1 MEVHLLNSVS
11 NGWVAS
17 GKTRGYRYNDE
28 TRDNPEPN
36 NPFGVGGA
44 ETKWLWGEP
53 SDGRRILRYSPVP
66 PERVCVGS
74 ATHSNDTG
82 NK

>member
-1 MEVHLLNSVS
+1 MV
-11 NGWVAS
+11 GWPLGKLEGTGIRMRLETILSQVAS
-17 GKTRGYRYNDE
+17 SLGE
-28 TRDNPEPN
+28 VE
-36 NPFGVGGA
+36 GA
-44 ETKWLWGEP
+44 ETKWLWGEL
-53 SDGRRILRYSPVP
+53 SFGQRILRYSPVP